1 MLAGSAG
8 GYSVTVGGAFVVNGT
23 FTALPFERVDQFIT
37 RLFNQYK
44 VQALNNL
51 SDPGSIEMVSQKLES
66 FSRRNILLK
75 RNNGEEIVLDLDKF
89 HLTGDFKNNP
99 FLKNDDVLIF
109 SRLDIEKDFVSVD
122 GAVNNPVKFPFIEGD
137 RLSDALLFARGISK
151 VYENVTKAEIMRSN
165 YYGTKDESI
174 VVDVNSDI
182 PLKRADRIR
191 ILANETGRK
200 DYKVLVIGEVF
211 RPGYISITKDNTT
224 VKDIISKAGG
234 FKPSASLINSELI
247 RGVNTYEM
255 LKKSMLNKNN
265 VEVETLMMER
275 MSYLTED
282 DTSTFKIDD
291 QLRLIRGNGLVDFTK
306 LATDTTQS
314 NFRVKDGDV
323 IIVPQ
328 EEELVYIY
336 GQISSPGYLA
346 FEKGK
351 DVNYYIQKA
360 GGLGELAKDVDE
372 ISVIKARTRR
382 WVPVTDKNLEIEPGD
397 YIWVP
402 KKIPR
407 TFAWYFDRYMTR
419 VGAVASIVGSI
430 VTVILLARQAK

>member
-1 MLAGSAG
+1 
-8 GYSVTVGGAFVVNGT
+8 
-23 FTALPFERVDQFIT
+23 
-37 RLFNQYK
+37 
-44 VQALNNL
+44 
-51 SDPGSIEMVSQKLES
+51 
-66 FSRRNILLK
+66 
-75 RNNGEEIVLDLDKF
+75 
-89 HLTGDFKNNP
+89 
-99 FLKNDDVLIF
+99 
-109 SRLDIEKDFVSVD
+109 
-122 GAVNNPVKFPFIEGD
+122 
-137 RLSDALLFARGISK
+137 
-151 VYENVTKAEIMRSN
+151 
-165 YYGTKDESI
+165 
-174 VVDVNSDI
+174 
-182 PLKRADRIR
+182 
-191 ILANETGRK
+191 
-200 DYKVLVIGEVF
+200 
-211 RPGYISITKDNTT
+211 
-224 VKDIISKAGG
+224 
-234 FKPSASLINSELI
+234 
-247 RGVNTYEM
+247 
-255 LKKSMLNKNN
+255 
-265 VEVETLMMER
+265 

-372 ISVIKARTRR
+372 ISVFKARTRR